1 MGREVWKSAKKH
13 YSAGTYSVV
22 WNGVNQSGQPVG
34 TGMYIVRL
42 KSPMYSATQ
51 KVLLMK

>member
-1 MGREVWKSAKKH
+1 MGREVWKSAKTN
-13 YSAGTYSVV
+13 YSAGTYSII

-34 TGMYIVRL
+34 TGIYIVRL
-42 KSPMYSATQ
+42 NSTKYTATQ